1 MKCLDQSPQP
11 THTLHSGH
19 YESEASMDLR
29 LNGKR
34 ALVTGSTSG
43 IGEQIAKTLA
53 AEGVQVVVH
62 GRRKAEADRVVQ
74 EIAAAGGKAI
84 AAIGDLG
91 SDEETA
97 EVMKVSLSA
106 FGGIDILI
114 NNAGAF
120 PIKPWLL
127 STAAEWLNLY
137 NANVGSVVR
146 LVTQLVPSMVERKWG
161 RVVMLGSFL
170 GPMPG
175 PPVAN
180 YGTTKA
186 ANIAQA
192 VSLAKELGG
201 TGVTA
206 NTVSPGPI
214 RTPGMEAGAR
224 EMMTSQGQEYNFD
237 MFEQFY
243 VQQTR
248 LPAGRIGS
256 PMDIAN
262 MVAFLSSPLADFI
275 TGANLR
281 VDGGM
286 MPTTN

>member
-97 EVMKVSLSA
+97 EVVKVSLSA

-286 MPTTN
+286 MPTTK

>member
-1 MKCLDQSPQP
+1 
-11 THTLHSGH
+11 
-19 YESEASMDLR
+19 MDLQLR
-29 LNGKR
+29 GKR
-34 ALVTGSTSG
+34 ALVTGSSSG

-53 AEGVQVVVH
+53 SEGARVLVH
-62 GRRKAEADRVVQ
+62 GRRENEGLGVVQ
-74 EIAAAGGKAI
+74 EITAAGSSAV
-84 AAIGDLG
+84 AAVGDLG
-91 SDEETA
+91 SDSEA
-97 EVMKVSLSA
+97 AQVVAAALFA
-106 FGGIDILI
+106 FAGVDILI

-120 PIKPWLL
+120 PTKPWLD
-127 STAAEWLNLY
+127 STAAEWVNLY

-146 LVTQLVPSMVERKWG
+146 LVTQLVHDMVERRWG
-161 RVVMLGSFL
+161 RVIMIGSFL

-180 YGTTKA
+180 YGATKA

-201 TGVTA
+201 TGVTT

-224 EMMTSQGQEYNFD
+224 EMMRAHGQEYEFSA
-237 MFEQFY
+237 FEQFY

-248 LPAGRIGS
+248 LPVGRIGS
-256 PMDIAN
+256 PADVAN

-275 TGANLR
+275 TGANFR

>member
-1 MKCLDQSPQP
+1 
-11 THTLHSGH
+11 
-19 YESEASMDLR
+19 MDLQ

-53 AEGVQVVVH
+53 AEGVRVIVH
-62 GRRKAEADRVVQ
+62 GRRAGEAKRVVE
-74 EIAAAGGKAI
+74 EITASGGMAAAAV
-84 AAIGDLG
+84 GDLG

-97 EVMKVSLSA
+97 QVIQAATSP
-106 FGGIDILI
+106 FGGIDILV

-120 PIKPWLL
+120 PMKPWLQ
-127 STAAEWLNLY
+127 STAEEWVDLY

-146 LVTQLVPSMVERKWG
+146 LVTQLVPAMVERKWG
-161 RVVMLGSFL
+161 RVIMIGSFL

-192 VSLAKELGG
+192 VSLAKELGA
-201 TGVTA
+201 TEVTA

-224 EMMTSQGQEYNFD
+224 TMMESQGQTYDFES
-237 MFEQFY
+237 FEQFY
-243 VQQTR
+243 VQHTR
-248 LPAGRIGS
+248 LAAGRIGS
-256 PMDIAN
+256 PVDIAN
-262 MVAFLSSPLADFI
+262 MVAYLSSPLADFI
-275 TGANLR
+275 TGANFR

>member
-1 MKCLDQSPQP
+1 
-11 THTLHSGH
+11 
-19 YESEASMDLR
+19 MDLR
-29 LNGKR
+29 LKEKR

-53 AEGVQVVVH
+53 GEGVKVIVH
-62 GRRKAEADRVVQ
+62 GRRQAEAERVVQ
-74 EIAAAGGKAI
+74 EIIAAGGTAV

-91 SDEETA
+91 SDEQTA
-97 EVMKVSLSA
+97 HIVEAATSA
-106 FGGIDILI
+106 FSGVDILI
-114 NNAGAF
+114 NNAGSF
-120 PIKPWLL
+120 PMKPWLQ
-127 STAAEWLNLY
+127 STASEWVELY

-146 LVTQLVPSMVERKWG
+146 LVTQLVPAMVERRWG
-161 RVVMLGSFL
+161 RVIMLGSFL

-214 RTPGMEAGAR
+214 RTPGMEAGVR
-224 EMMTSQGQEYNFD
+224 EMMAAQGQDYNFD
-237 MFEQFY
+237 LFEQFY
-243 VQQTR
+243 VKETR
-248 LPAGRIGS
+248 LPVGKIGS
-256 PMDIAN
+256 PIDIAN
-262 MVAFLSSPLADFI
+262 AVAFLSSPLADFI
-275 TGANLR
+275 TGTNLR

>member
-1 MKCLDQSPQP
+1 
-11 THTLHSGH
+11 
-19 YESEASMDLR
+19 MDLQ
-29 LNGKR
+29 LVGKR

-53 AEGVQVVVH
+53 AEGVRVVVH
-62 GRRKAEADRVVQ
+62 GRRAKEADRVVQ
-74 EIAAAGGKAI
+74 EITAAGGVAMV
-84 AAIGDLG
+84 ATGDLG

-97 EVMKVSLSA
+97 EVAKVSLSA

-114 NNAGAF
+114 NNAGVF
-120 PIKPWLL
+120 PMKPWLL
-127 STAAEWLNLY
+127 STAAEWLELY

-146 LVTQLVPSMVERKWG
+146 LVTALVPQMVERKWG

-175 PPVAN
+175 PPMAN
-180 YGTTKA
+180 YGATKA

-224 EMMTSQGQEYNFD
+224 EMMSSQGQEYEFN

-256 PMDIAN
+256 PSDIAN
-262 MVAFLSSPLADFI
+262 MVAYLASPLADFI

-286 MPTTN
+286 MPTSN

>member
-1 MKCLDQSPQP
+1 
-11 THTLHSGH
+11 
-19 YESEASMDLR
+19 MDLQ
-29 LNGKR
+29 LKGKR

-53 AEGVQVVVH
+53 AEGVRVVVH
-62 GRRKAEADRVVQ
+62 GRRKAEAERVVQ
-74 EIAAAGGKAI
+74 EIAAAGGI
-84 AAIGDLG
+84 AVAATGDLG
-91 SDEETA
+91 SDGETA
-97 EVMKVSLSA
+97 DVVRVALSA
-106 FGGIDILI
+106 WEGIDVLV

-120 PIKPWLL
+120 PMKPWLH
-127 STAAEWLNLY
+127 STAAEWVELY

-146 LVTQLVPSMVERKWG
+146 LVTQLVPAMVERKWG

-180 YGTTKA
+180 YGVTKA

-224 EMMTSQGQEYNFD
+224 EMMTAQGQEYDFD
-237 MFEQFY
+237 AFEKFY
-243 VQQTR
+243 VQFSR
-248 LPAGRIGS
+248 LPAGKIGS
-256 PMDIAN
+256 PADVAN
-262 MVAFLSSPLADFI
+262 AVAFLSSPLADFI

-286 MPTTN
+286 MPTVN

>member
-1 MKCLDQSPQP
+1 
-11 THTLHSGH
+11 
-19 YESEASMDLR
+19 MDLR

-53 AEGVQVVVH
+53 VEGVQVVVH
-62 GRRKAEADRVVQ
+62 GRRRAEAERVVQ
-74 EIAAAGGKAI
+74 EITATGGPAV

-91 SDEETA
+91 NDEETA
-97 EVMKVSLSA
+97 EIVRAALAA

-120 PIKPWLL
+120 PMKPWLQ
-127 STAAEWLNLY
+127 SSAAEWVELY

-175 PPVAN
+175 PGLAN

-214 RTPGMEAGAR
+214 RTPGMEAGVR
-224 EMMTSQGQEYNFD
+224 EMMTAQGQEYDFET
-237 MFEQFY
+237 FEQFY

-248 LPAGRIGS
+248 LPAGKIGS
-256 PMDIAN
+256 PVDIAN

>member
-1 MKCLDQSPQP
+1 
-11 THTLHSGH
+11 
-19 YESEASMDLR
+19 MDLR
-29 LNGKR
+29 LTGKR
-34 ALVTGSTSG
+34 VLVTGSTSG

-53 AEGVQVVVH
+53 SEGAQVVVH
-62 GRRKAEADRVVQ
+62 GRREQEAARVVQ
-74 EIAAAGGKAI
+74 EITTAGGSAR
-84 AAIGDLG
+84 AVIGDLG
-91 SDEETA
+91 NDQETA
-97 EVMKVSLSA
+97 QVVATATAA
-106 FGGIDILI
+106 FGGIDILV

-120 PIKPWLL
+120 PMKPWLQ
-127 STAAEWLNLY
+127 STAAEWVDLF

-146 LVTQLVPSMVERKWG
+146 LVTQIVPAMVERKWG
-161 RVVMLGSFL
+161 RVIMIGSFL

-180 YGTTKA
+180 YATTKA

-224 EMMTSQGQEYNFD
+224 EMMTAHGQEYTFEA
-237 MFEQFY
+237 FEQFY

-248 LPAGRIGS
+248 LPVGKIGS
-256 PMDIAN
+256 PEDIAN

-275 TGANLR
+275 TGSNFR

>member
-1 MKCLDQSPQP
+1 
-11 THTLHSGH
+11 
-19 YESEASMDLR
+19 MDLK
-29 LNGKR
+29 LEGKR

-53 AEGVQVVVH
+53 AEGVRVIVH
-62 GRRKAEADRVVQ
+62 GRREVEAKRVVE
-74 EIAAAGGKAI
+74 EITAVGGI
-84 AAIGDLG
+84 ASFTVGDLG

-97 EVMKVSLSA
+97 QVVAAATSA
-106 FGGIDILI
+106 FAGIDILV

-120 PIKPWLL
+120 PMKPWLQ
-127 STAAEWLNLY
+127 STAEEWVDLY

-146 LVTQLVPSMVERKWG
+146 LVTQIVPAMVERKWG
-161 RVVMLGSFL
+161 RVLMIGSFL

-224 EMMTSQGQEYNFD
+224 AMFEAQGQEYDFHA
-237 MFEQFY
+237 FEQFY

-248 LPAGRIGS
+248 LPIGKIGA
-256 PMDIAN
+256 PEDVAN
-262 MVAFLSSPLADFI
+262 MIAYLSSPLADFI
-275 TGANLR
+275 TGANFR

>member
-1 MKCLDQSPQP
+1 
-11 THTLHSGH
+11 
-19 YESEASMDLR
+19 MDLQ
-29 LNGKR
+29 LTGKR
-34 ALVTGSTSG
+34 ALITGSTSG

-53 AEGVQVVVH
+53 QEGAQVVVH
-62 GRRKAEADRVVQ
+62 GRRKTEAERVVG
-74 EIAAAGGKAI
+74 EIIGSGGTAI

-91 SDEETA
+91 RDDQAA
-97 EVMKVSLSA
+97 EVVNAAISA
-106 FGGIDILI
+106 FGGIDILV

-120 PIKPWLL
+120 PMKPWLQ
-127 STAAEWLNLY
+127 STASEWVDLY

-146 LVTQLVPSMVERKWG
+146 LVTQLVPAMVERHWG
-161 RVVMLGSFL
+161 RVIMIGSFL

-180 YGTTKA
+180 YSTTKA

-214 RTPGMEAGAR
+214 RTPGMEAGVR
-224 EMMTSQGQEYNFD
+224 EMMAAQGQQYDFD
-237 MFEQFY
+237 LFEQFY
-243 VQQTR
+243 VKETR
-248 LPAGRIGS
+248 LPVGKIGS
-256 PMDIAN
+256 PIDIAHA
-262 MVAFLSSPLADFI
+262 VAFLSSPLADFI
-275 TGANLR
+275 TGTNLR

>member
-1 MKCLDQSPQP
+1 MNLA
-11 THTLHSGH
+11 L
-19 YESEASMDLR
+19 SE
-29 LNGKR
+29 KR

-53 AEGVQVVVH
+53 AEGVRVIVH
-62 GRRKAEADRVVQ
+62 GRRENEARRVVE
-74 EIAAAGGKAI
+74 EITEHGGKA
-84 AAIGDLG
+84 AVAVGDLG
-91 SDEETA
+91 SDQEASEVVAEATA
-97 EVMKVSLSA
+97 A
-106 FGGIDILI
+106 FGGIDILV

-120 PIKPWLL
+120 PMKPWLQ
-127 STAAEWLNLY
+127 STADEWVELY

-146 LVTQLVPSMVERKWG
+146 LVTQIVPAMVERKWG
-161 RVVMLGSFL
+161 RVIMIGSFF

-180 YGTTKA
+180 YATTKA

-192 VSLAKELGG
+192 VSLAKELGA

-224 EMMTSQGQEYNFD
+224 GMMESQGQTYNFEA
-237 MFEQFY
+237 FEEFY

-248 LPAGRIGS
+248 LTAGRIGS
-256 PMDIAN
+256 PLDIAN
-262 MVAFLSSPLADFI
+262 MVAYLASPLAGFI
-275 TGANLR
+275 TGANFR

>member
-1 MKCLDQSPQP
+1 
-11 THTLHSGH
+11 
-19 YESEASMDLR
+19 MDLR

-53 AEGVQVVVH
+53 GEGVQVVVH
-62 GRRKAEADRVVQ
+62 GRRKTEANRVVQ
-74 EIAAAGGKAI
+74 EITAAGGVAM

-97 EVMKVSLSA
+97 EVVKVSSSA

-114 NNAGAF
+114 NNAGTF
-120 PIKPWLL
+120 PMKPWLL
-127 STAAEWLNLY
+127 STVAEWLDLY

-146 LVTQLVPSMVERKWG
+146 LVTQLVPPMVERKWG

-224 EMMTSQGQEYNFD
+224 EMMTSLGGSTTSTCSSSF
-237 MFEQFY
+237 MCSKL
-243 VQQTR
+243 VSP
-248 LPAGRIGS
+248 PAGSAHRWTLRTWWLLYQ
-256 PMDIAN
+256 
-262 MVAFLSSPLADFI
+262 VLSLTSSQ
-275 TGANLR
+275 
-281 VDGGM
+281 V
-286 MPTTN
+286 PTCASMAA

>member
-1 MKCLDQSPQP
+1 
-11 THTLHSGH
+11 
-19 YESEASMDLR
+19 MDLQLR
-29 LNGKR
+29 GKR
-34 ALVTGSTSG
+34 ALITGSTSG

-62 GRRKAEADRVVQ
+62 GRRETEANRVVR
-74 EIAAAGGKAI
+74 EITAAGGTAV

-91 SDEETA
+91 RDEEAA
-97 EVMKVSLSA
+97 EVAKIALSA
-106 FGGIDILI
+106 FGGIEILI
-114 NNAGAF
+114 NNAGVF
-120 PIKPWLL
+120 PMKPWLL
-127 STAAEWLNLY
+127 STAAEWLELY
-137 NANVGSVVR
+137 NANVASVVR
-146 LVTQLVPSMVERKWG
+146 LVTSLVPQMVEGKWG

-175 PPVAN
+175 PPMAN

-201 TGVTA
+201 TGVTV

-224 EMMTSQGQEYNFD
+224 EMVTSQGQEYDFHS
-237 MFEQFY
+237 FEQFY

-256 PMDIAN
+256 PTDVAN
-262 MVAFLSSPLADFI
+262 MVAYLASPLANFI

-286 MPTTN
+286 MPTSN